1 MAILFRKTIFIRYC
15 KLFFIYKYFYIYG
28 EIQVIPIDM
37 KIVFLDAATM
47 GNVSFEPF
55 ERLGDF
61 VRYENS
67 TAEEARE
74 RVKDVDVLLINKILV
89 DKGLIDAAPNL
100 KLICI
105 AATGVNNIDVEYAA
119 SKGIPVRNA
128 VGYST
133 DSVVQS
139 TFMHILSLVG
149 GGRYFDES
157 VKSGAYSRSGMFTD
171 PHWNRWEL
179 AGKTI
184 GIIGLG
190 NIGKKV
196 ARVAEAFGMKVCYYS
211 TSGTGHCKD
220 YPCLPLEQLLAESD
234 IVSIHAPLN
243 ERTNRLIGAAELALM
258 KPSAYLV
265 NMGRGAIVVEED
277 LAAAVDN
284 GVIAGAGI
292 DVFVVEPVPE
302 DHPYLRMRHPER
314 MSLAPHVAWAS
325 MEARQRLVGIMADNI
340 IKWDQ
345 VKK

>member
-1 MAILFRKTIFIRYC
+1 
-15 KLFFIYKYFYIYG
+15 
-28 EIQVIPIDM
+28 M
-37 KIVFLDAATM
+37 KIAFLDAATM

-61 VRYENS
+61 IRYDRS
-67 TAEEARE
+67 SPEEARE
-74 RVKDVDVLLINKILV
+74 RVRDIDVLLINKVCV
-89 DKGLIDAAPNL
+89 DRELIDAAPSL

-105 AATGVNNIDVEYAA
+105 AATGVNNIDVDYAA

-149 GGRYFDES
+149 GAPYFDRS
-157 VKSGAYSRSGMFTD
+157 VKSGDYSRSGMFTD
-171 PHWNRWEL
+171 PNWNWWEL

-190 NIGKKV
+190 NIGAKV
-196 ARVAEAFGMKVCYYS
+196 AKIAEAFGMKVCYFS

-220 YPCLPLEQLLAESD
+220 YPCLALEELLKISD

-243 ERTNRLIGAAELALM
+243 ARTKNLIGRDQLALM
-258 KPSAYLV
+258 KPTAYLV
-265 NMGRGAIVVEED
+265 NAGRGAIVVEED
-277 LAAAVDN
+277 LAEAVDA

-292 DVFVVEPVPE
+292 DVFVTEPIPE
-302 DHPYLRMRHPER
+302 DHPYLKMKHPER
-314 MSLAPHVAWAS
+314 MRLTPHVAWAS
-325 MEARQRLVGIMADNI
+325 IEARKRLIDIMADNI
-340 IKWDQ
+340 RKGW
-345 VKK
+345 